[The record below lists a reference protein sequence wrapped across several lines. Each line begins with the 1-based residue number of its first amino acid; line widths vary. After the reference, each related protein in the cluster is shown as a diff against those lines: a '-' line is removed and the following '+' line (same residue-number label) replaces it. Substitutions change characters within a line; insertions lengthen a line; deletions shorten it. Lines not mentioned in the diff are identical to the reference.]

1 MESKLTAE
9 TKSEKKEAPI
19 QSVARALEILQCFYD
34 ADELR
39 LGEISKKLNLN
50 KSTAYGL
57 IRTMETY
64 GFLAQSADTG
74 KYRLGMSLFRLANN
88 IDSSL
93 RTLARTSLGSL
104 VHEFGETA
112 NLSVRVGDYNMYLEK
127 LESPFS
133 VRICTSPGEMF
144 PLYLTAM
151 GKCILSYLPD
161 EEISGILSRVQYVQ
175 YTPNSLMSD
184 EDVMRD
190 LEQIRRTGFS
200 IDNEERELG
209 LTCVAVPVFDRHNEV
224 IAALSV
230 SGPSQR
236 MPREKINTIQL
247 TLRNEA
253 RNIQMRL

>member
-1 MESKLTAE
+1 M
-9 TKSEKKEAPI
+9 
-19 QSVARALEILQCFYD
+19 ARALEILQCFYNT
-34 ADELR
+34 DELR

-57 IRTMETY
+57 IRTMESY
-64 GFLAQSADTG
+64 GFLSQDSDTG

-93 RTLARTSLGSL
+93 RTLGRTSLGSL

-127 LESPFS
+127 LESPYS
-133 VRICTSPGEMF
+133 VRISSAPGAMY

-161 EEISGILSRVQYVQ
+161 EEVSGILSRFTYIQ
-175 YTPNSLMSD
+175 YTPNSLMSN
-184 EDVMRD
+184 EEVRRE
-190 LEQIRRTGFS
+190 LELVRQRGFS

-209 LTCVAVPVFDRHNEV
+209 LTCVAVPVFNGQNEV

-247 TLRNEA
+247 MLRNEA